1 VHDFV
6 RAAARNNAE
15 WCDLFCR
22 THGVEGRFAEDR
34 WYSPVRTPP
43 YYPDAV
49 TLRTEPTAEQVLAG
63 VDTGAGCSVKD
74 SFDVLDLEPHGFR
87 PLFSGEWLLAEPSPG
102 CRLWTRVV
110 DAEALRGWS
119 AAWGDER
126 FFRPALLDLD
136 AVAVLAAYDGD
147 RIAAGAVANL
157 SESVVGLS
165 NVFDTTGDLERAW
178 RDGAAAAAAIWPG
191 LPAVAYD
198 AGASLEAARAA
209 GFSSIG
215 RLAVW
220 ISES

>member
-1 VHDFV
+1 MQDLV

-22 THGVEGRFAEDR
+22 THGVEGRFAEGR
-34 WYSPVRTPP
+34 WHSPVRTPP

-49 TLRTEPTAEQVLAG
+49 TLVPETTAGQALAG
-63 VDTGAGCSVKD
+63 IDAGAGCSVKD
-74 SFDVLDLEPHGFR
+74 SFAVLDLEPHGFR
-87 PLFSGEWLLAEPSPG
+87 PLFRGEWLVAEPP
-102 CRLWTRVV
+102 RPEARWVV
-110 DAEALRGWS
+110 VAGALNEWS
-119 AAWGDER
+119 AAWGDED

-136 AVAVLAAYDGD
+136 DVAVLAAYEDD
-147 RIAAGAVANL
+147 RIVAGAVANR
-157 SESVVGLS
+157 SASVIGLS
-165 NVFDTTGDLERAW
+165 NVFHTGGDLASAW
-178 RDGAAAAAAIWPG
+178 REAAATAAAIWPG

-198 AGASLEAARAA
+198 AGTSLEAAREA